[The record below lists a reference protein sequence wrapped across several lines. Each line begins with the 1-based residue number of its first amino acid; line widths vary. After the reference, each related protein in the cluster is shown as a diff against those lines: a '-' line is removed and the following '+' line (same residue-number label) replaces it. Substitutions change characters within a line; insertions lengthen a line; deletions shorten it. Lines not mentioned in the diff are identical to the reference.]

1 MDIEIV
7 KLKIRRGTDSQR
19 QAVTLEQG
27 ELGYTTDTKRV
38 FVGDGATP
46 GGNIIGNIAHPPI
59 TVGSRT
65 LLSNATIG
73 DLVYDNNFL
82 YQLSALPALSASSW
96 AYIGTRVDP
105 DTFSFDSQNK
115 LRFQTN
121 SIAASSLK
129 ADVIYSQGGLAFNN
143 VEGLSANIDDTTIGI
158 TATNLLSVINIGVD
172 EISRASFAN
181 GISGGNGDI
190 ISIEATDNFTYT
202 SGKLELASVPY
213 TALTNTI
220 DTDDF
225 TLAANNLA
233 LKEKFIATG
242 SPLASVSRDANGLV
256 TTLSSSIFD
265 ALTAND
271 PTTTEFNG
279 YGNVNFYRN
288 DFTGAAKHVTEMTC
302 ISGNYDRSVVE
313 NITLSS
319 AGFMTLPQG
328 VSPTGSP
335 QTLDRFAIPIFRY

>member
-82 YQLSALPALSASSW
+82 YQLTAADSSSTSSW
-96 AYIGTRVDP
+96 SYIGTRVDP
-105 DTFSFDSQNK
+105 NTFSYDAENK

-129 ADVIYSQGGLAFNN
+129 ADVVYDQGGLGFSK
-143 VEGLSANIDDTTIGI
+143 VEGLSANVDDTTIGI
-158 TATNLLSVINIGVD
+158 TTTNKLSVINIPLPFDPLLGLINHFPTLYGFLKYV
-172 EISRASFAN
+172 
-181 GISGGNGDI
+181 SG
-190 ISIEATDNFTYT
+190 
-202 SGKLELASVPY
+202 
-213 TALTNTI
+213 
-220 DTDDF
+220 
-225 TLAANNLA
+225 
-233 LKEKFIATG
+233 
-242 SPLASVSRDANGLV
+242 
-256 TTLSSSIFD
+256 
-265 ALTAND
+265 
-271 PTTTEFNG
+271 
-279 YGNVNFYRN
+279 
-288 DFTGAAKHVTEMTC
+288 
-302 ISGNYDRSVVE
+302 
-313 NITLSS
+313 
-319 AGFMTLPQG
+319 
-328 VSPTGSP
+328 
-335 QTLDRFAIPIFRY
+335 

>member
-19 QAVTLEQG
+19 QVVTLEQG

-82 YQLSALPALSASSW
+82 YQLSAADYASAKSW
-96 AYIGTRVDP
+96 SYIGTRVDP
-105 DTFSFDSQNK
+105 DTFSFDAENK

-190 ISIEATDNFTYT
+190 ISIEATENFTYT
-202 SGKLELASVPY
+202 SGKLELSAVPHA
-213 TALTNTI
+213 ALTNTI

-225 TLAANNLA
+225 TLAANKLA

-265 ALTAND
+265 ALTANGGD
-271 PTTTEFNG
+271 TNAFNG
-279 YGNVNFYRN
+279 YGNKDNIRNVTVRQTDVN
-288 DFTGAAKHVTEMTC
+288 C

-313 NITLSS
+313 TIVLSS

>member
-19 QAVTLEQG
+19 QAVILEQG

-38 FVGDGATP
+38 FVGDGTAA
-46 GGNIIGNIAHPPI
+46 GGNIIGNKVFTPMA
-59 TVGSRT
+59 TGDRT
-65 LLSNATIG
+65 LLSDATIG

-82 YQLSALPALSASSW
+82 YQLTGADFSSEINW
-96 AYIGTRVDP
+96 SYIGTRVDP

-129 ADVIYSQGGLAFNN
+129 ASVVYDQGGLGFSTI
-143 VEGLSANIDDTTIGI
+143 EGLSANVDDTTIGI

-172 EISRASFAN
+172 EINSSSFAN
-181 GISGGNGDI
+181 GISGGSGDI

-202 SGKLELASVPY
+202 SGKLELASVPA
-213 TALTNTI
+213 TALGSTI

-225 TLAANNLA
+225 TVAAGNLA
-233 LKEKFIATG
+233 LKEKYSAG
-242 SPLASVSRDANGLV
+242 VAPLASVTTDADGFVSALKTSV
-256 TTLSSSIFD
+256 YD

-271 PTTTEFNG
+271 GDTNAFNG
-279 YGNVNFYRN
+279 YGNKNNIRN
-288 DFTGAAKHVTEMTC
+288 ETVRQTDVSC
-302 ISGNYDRSVVE
+302 ISGNYNRTAVE
-313 NITLSS
+313 TIVLSS
-319 AGFMTLPQG
+319 AGFMTLEGIDPSNGPQDI
-328 VSPTGSP
+328 
-335 QTLDRFAIPIFRY
+335 DRFAIPIFRY